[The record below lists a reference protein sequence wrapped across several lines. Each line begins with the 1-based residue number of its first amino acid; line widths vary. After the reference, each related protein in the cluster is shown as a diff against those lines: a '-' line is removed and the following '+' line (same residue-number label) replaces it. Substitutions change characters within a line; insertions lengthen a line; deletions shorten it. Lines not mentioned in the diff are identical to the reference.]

1 MSTTTEE
8 AQGMTDLTWVST
20 RELAHLIAV
29 GEVSSTEATQAHFAR
44 IEQVNPTINAIVTTD
59 PERALAQ
66 AREADAQTVAARSA
80 GERLPPLH
88 GVPMTHKDTHDTA
101 GMRTT
106 SGSPLYADHI
116 PASDDPLVGRLRAAG
131 VITTGK
137 SNVPEF
143 AAGAHTFNPVFGTTV
158 NPYDPTKSVA
168 GSSGGVG
175 AALATGIQASGDGSD
190 MGGSLRTPASFNNVV
205 GMRPSNGRIPHLPP
219 DHAWQWLAQQG
230 FMARTV
236 GDVALLMSIGA
247 GPHPDGPCSI
257 QEPGS
262 VFDLPEFALGAELA
276 PSLTGVRVGVSS
288 TLGGL
293 MEVEAQVR
301 SVVDDSAAVFADLG
315 AQVDDLVP
323 DLRDADEVFAVQR
336 AYDFAAAW
344 GELVAAETA
353 RPDGGRIK
361 HAVVWNTKLGLELTG
376 QDLAAKDAARGR
388 LWQETQR
395 YFATHDVLV
404 TATAQALPFDAEL
417 EYPPA
422 INGTPMTNY
431 LEWMRAVTLISATGC
446 PAISVP
452 GGFSREGLPVGIQL
466 VAAPG
471 KDVELLRVAAA
482 FEAVTRHADRH
493 PSL

>member
-1 MSTTTEE
+1 
-8 AQGMTDLTWVST
+8 MTDLTWVST
-20 RELAHLIAV
+20 RELAHLIAT
-29 GEVSSTEATQAHFAR
+29 GEVSSTEVTQAHFAR
-44 IEQVNPTINAIVTTD
+44 IEQVNPTINAIVTID
-59 PERALAQ
+59 PERALTE
-66 AREADAQTVAARSA
+66 AREADEKTVAARSA

-106 SGSPLYADHI
+106 WGSPIYAERV
-116 PASDDPLVGRLRAAG
+116 PTSDDPLVARMRAAG

-168 GSSGGVG
+168 GSSGGVA

-205 GMRPSNGRIPHLPP
+205 GMRPSNGRIPHRPP
-219 DHAWQWLAQQG
+219 GNAWQWLAQQG
-230 FMARTV
+230 FMGRTV
-236 GDVALLMSIGA
+236 GDVALLMSIGT
-247 GPHPDGPCSI
+247 GPDPDGPCSI

-262 VFDLPEFALGAELA
+262 VFDLPEFALGASRE
-276 PSLTGVRVGVSS
+276 PSLTGVRVGVNS

-293 MEVEAQVR
+293 MEVQREVR
-301 SVVDDSAAVFADLG
+301 EVVDAGADVFAGLG

-344 GELVAAETA
+344 GDLVTAETA
-353 RPDGGRIK
+353 RPDGVRIK
-361 HAVVWNTKLGLELTG
+361 QAVVWNTKLGLDLTVP
-376 QDLAAKDAARGR
+376 DLAAMDAARGR
-388 LWQETQR
+388 LWQATQR

-404 TATAQALPFDAEL
+404 TATAQALPFDADL
-417 EYPPA
+417 EYPSE
-422 INGTPMTNY
+422 INGRPMATY
-431 LEWMRAVTLISATGC
+431 LDWMRAVTLISATGC

-452 GGFSREGLPVGIQL
+452 GGFSPQGLPIGIQI

-471 KDVELLRVAAA
+471 KDVALLQVAAA
-482 FEAVTRHADRH
+482 FEAATRYADRH
-493 PSL
+493 PAL